1 MEPSYRTAAWSPAF
15 YGSDPSFATGLRH
28 IFFVVPEETEDFLIS
43 DTENAT
49 AVQAYL
55 MAIDHPVYGSIE
67 GVYNDGLDLHIFC
80 SDGTK
85 MIVNAEED
93 PGLLDESG
101 TRLSDARFV
110 LHLRN
115 PIETGV
121 TLRQYQGLFYQ
132 ATSRLMRDFE
142 EDRIRKALK
151 IPNAEPGAAGQP
163 ATQSRQGKD

>member
-1 MEPSYRTAAWSPAF
+1 MEPSYKTAAWSPAF
-15 YGSDPSFATGLRH
+15 YGSDPSFAAGLRH
-28 IFFVVPEETEDFLIS
+28 IFFVVPYEIEDFLIS
-43 DTENAT
+43 DAENAT
-49 AVQAYL
+49 AVQAYV

-80 SDGTK
+80 SDGTR

-93 PGLLDESG
+93 PGLFDGSG

-110 LHLRN
+110 LRLRN

-121 TLRQYQGLFYQ
+121 TLQQYRGLFFQ
-132 ATSRLMRDFE
+132 ATSRLMRDFD

-151 IPNAEPGAAGQP
+151 IPSAETGAAGQP
-163 ATQSRQGKD
+163 ATRSDSK